1 MESVKIQMRDR
12 VARLCRKAAVHP
24 VWSILLAV
32 ELVVIVLGLGGL
44 FRPLTGY
51 QVPAAQ
57 MQNLE
62 EGILLLE
69 EDPQGTVGYAS
80 GQDQA
85 FADLLAE
92 NEQDGV
98 PMAAAQGLRLPRGR
112 YTIEVEY
119 SASAQYASETAG
131 SCRLWAED
139 AELICPGIDFKADE
153 NWATVTAWMK
163 NETDVGM
170 VAVYAKS
177 ESLRISMVSIQE
189 DWIWRLTDFLR
200 TVVLFAVVDAVAM
213 MAFPGTRFALSR
225 KGRMALLVVVGTVL
239 LSSIPAL
246 SGFASY
252 GFDLEFHLSR
262 ISGIAEGL
270 RSGQFPVRI
279 YPDFMDGYGYA
290 SPIFY
295 GDIFLYFPAVLCL
308 AGLPLYEAY
317 NIHIVTMNLA
327 TALISLWCFDRMF
340 RSRPAALAG
349 MVLYTTAAYRIFNVY
364 YRPALGECSAQ
375 TFLPLIAYGFWALY
389 SDGAS
394 EKQRRGAWLPLMLG
408 FTGVIQTHVITTEIS
423 ALGAVA
429 VVIVCARKAFRP
441 ERLRI
446 LLEGAVG
453 TVLLNLWFLV
463 PFLTYMQGDYACTQT
478 DGIFNMDANKISL
491 SNLFKL
497 WDQDMS
503 AIRLGAGLLAGCA
516 LYLIA
521 RALWRNVP
529 RATGRL
535 GTACLIGAAVTVY
548 LVSVFHWGSLSDMV
562 GETLAHYLCA
572 VQFPFRYLTLTVLL
586 LTITAASA
594 VAIVHAKAGTR
605 LACICAVILIAASG
619 GSAWADTAPY
629 ADGSYGKVTRSQN
642 SEFSDARETSGL
654 EYLPVA
660 FSADPNDQTIH
671 ADDGVQ
677 HSAQSRSGVSY
688 CLEASNSNDTP
699 AALVLPLTYYP
710 DYRVTDNTGGEI
722 SLTMS
727 DKSTVQ
733 VVLSAGYEG
742 TFTVNF
748 VPRRSWRLAE
758 AVSLLFALVL
768 IVRGVLKRTGRKK
781 ERV

>member
-1 MESVKIQMRDR
+1 MHDR
-12 VARLCRKAAVHP
+12 AAKLYQKAVAHP
-24 VWSILLAV
+24 VWSIFLAV
-32 ELVVIVLGLGGL
+32 ELIVIALGLGGL

-51 QVPAAQ
+51 RVPAAQ
-57 MQNLE
+57 LQNLE
-62 EGILLLE
+62 EGILQLE
-69 EDPQGTVGYAS
+69 EDSQGTVGYAS
-80 GQDQA
+80 GQNQT
-85 FADLLAE
+85 FADLLAQ

-98 PMAAAQGLRLPRGR
+98 PMAAAQNLRLPRGR

-119 SASAQYASETAG
+119 SVPDQNTQETVG

-139 AELICPGIDFKADE
+139 AELICPGIDFEAGE
-153 NWATVTAWMK
+153 SRATVTAWMK
-163 NETDVGM
+163 NDTDEGM
-170 VAVYAKS
+170 IAVYARE
-177 ESLRISMVSIQE
+177 ESLRVSAVSIQE
-189 DWIWRLTDFLR
+189 DWLWRLTDLLK
-200 TVVLFAVVDAVAM
+200 TVVLMAIVDAIAM
-213 MAFPGTRFALSR
+213 LAFPGTRYALPR
-225 KGRMALLVVVGTVL
+225 KGRLMLLAVAGTVL

-246 SGFASY
+246 SGHASY

-317 NIHIVTMNLA
+317 NIYIVAMNLA

-349 MVLYTTAAYRIFNVY
+349 MFLYTTAAYRIFNVY

-394 EKQRRGAWLPLMLG
+394 EKQRKWAWIPLMLG
-408 FTGVIQTHVITTEIS
+408 FTGVIQTHVITTELS

-441 ERLRI
+441 EQLKI
-446 LLEGAVG
+446 LIKGAAA
-453 TVLLNLWFLV
+453 TVLLNLWFLI

-478 DGIFNMDANKISL
+478 DGIVNMDANKISL

-503 AIRLGAGLLAGCA
+503 AIRLGIGLLAGCA
-516 LYLIA
+516 LYLLA

-548 LVSVFHWGSLSDMV
+548 LVSIFHWSGLSDIV
-562 GETLAHYLCA
+562 GDTLAHYLCA

-586 LTITAASA
+586 LTITSACA
-594 VAIVHAKAGTR
+594 VAIVHVKAGSR

-619 GSAWADTAPY
+619 VSAWADTAPY

-660 FSADPNDQTIH
+660 FSADTNDQSVH

-677 HSAQSRSGVSY
+677 LTAQSRKGVSY
-688 CLEASNSNDTP
+688 SLEVSNTNDTP

-710 DYRVTDNTGGEI
+710 DYRVTDNTGGEVSI
-722 SLTMS
+722 TMS

-742 TFTVNF
+742 TLTVNF

-758 AVSLLFALVL
+758 AISLLFALTL
-768 IVRGVLKRTGRKK
+768 IVCGIRKHTGRKK